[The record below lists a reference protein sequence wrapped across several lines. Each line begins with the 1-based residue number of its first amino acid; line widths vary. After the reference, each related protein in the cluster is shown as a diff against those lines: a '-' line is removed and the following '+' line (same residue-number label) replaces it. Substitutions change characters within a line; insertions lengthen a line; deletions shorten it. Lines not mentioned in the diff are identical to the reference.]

1 MMPKDTQPGHPRAF
15 GEELRRLRSSSGLSL
30 DDIAAETKISLRVL
44 EGLELGRFQ
53 FLPEQVFSRNFVR
66 QYARTVGVDEERLV
80 VAFDEAWD
88 RFQLSSGTHPALMVT
103 EAPPRAPIRWRF
115 WIPIAAGVLILFA
128 VAFVILGG
136 SEPQTELMP
145 DPRRSTRVP
154 FGGDLDSP
162 GVPVVPTSVTP
173 GGANQ
178 EEIDLISLTVRVE
191 EEKECWIQYRD
202 REGMTGHHL
211 LKGGQE
217 LTLDLAGPV
226 KFTVGNADA
235 VTIIVGDIEYSD
247 LGVAGQVVHT
257 ELSRDGLVPL
267 GAGAW
272 DD

>member
-1 MMPKDTQPGHPRAF
+1 MPKDTLPGHPRAF
-15 GEELRRLRSSSGLSL
+15 GEELRRLRSNSGLSL
-30 DDIAAETKISLRVL
+30 DDINAETKISLRVL
-44 EGLELGRFQ
+44 EALETGRFQ

-66 QYARTVGVDEERLV
+66 QYARTIGVDDERLV
-80 VAFDEAWD
+80 VAFEEAWE
-88 RFQLSSGTHPALMVT
+88 RFQLSSGTHPALMVA

-136 SEPQTELMP
+136 SEPRNELMP
-145 DPRRSTRVP
+145 DPRRPARVP
-154 FGGDLDSP
+154 SDRGFDPS
-162 GVPVVPTSVTP
+162 GVQVVTSTITP
-173 GGANQ
+173 GEADQ

-202 REGMTGHHL
+202 REGMTGHRL

-217 LTLDLAGPV
+217 VTLDLAGPV
-226 KFTVGNADA
+226 KLTVGNAGA
-235 VTIIVGDIEYSD
+235 VTVVVGGTEYSN

-257 ELSRDGLVPL
+257 ELSREGLAPL